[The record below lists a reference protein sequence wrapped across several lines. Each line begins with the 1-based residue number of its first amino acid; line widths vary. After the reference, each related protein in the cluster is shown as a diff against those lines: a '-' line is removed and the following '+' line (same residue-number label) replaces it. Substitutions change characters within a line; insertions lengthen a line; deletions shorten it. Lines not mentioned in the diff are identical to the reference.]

1 MFKSKLKLFAYLLC
15 TIVVLAFFFKM
26 SSSDPLMRVCNT
38 SEYKRVVEDTCSS
51 IYKRTKHTYLH
62 FKSHLHHHSHHHR
75 MEKHRRRH
83 YFSKKQGNSKSHSN
97 HLGGHPGGHLSEH
110 LNSHLRSHHL
120 YGHTLHDHHLNLD
133 RHSIERDA
141 RPKRKLIESSL
152 PLLKMSFKLSFLLSG
167 QIGLSDLPERCCQVG
182 CPHSVY
188 AAHCDL

>member
-1 MFKSKLKLFAYLLC
+1 MYKSKLKLFAYLLC
-15 TIVVLAFFFKM
+15 TIVVLAFFIKM

-97 HLGGHPGGHLSEH
+97 HLGGHTSEH

-120 YGHTLHDHHLNLD
+120 HGHHLNLH
-133 RHSIERDA
+133 RHFIERDA

-152 PLLKMSFKLSFLLSG
+152 FPLK
-167 QIGLSDLPERCCQVG
+167 R
-182 CPHSVY
+182 HSISTFRSNWTQ
-188 AAHCDL
+188 